1 MTESDEHLI
10 AAAAAGDREAFST
23 LYRRRRPDVY
33 RFALH
38 MTGSPA
44 AAEDVAQDVFLA
56 VIREARRYTVGR
68 SSVVAWLLGIA
79 RNHALRRMTE
89 RRYEPLPSTGREPGI
104 EVDPAE
110 GLARGRDVA
119 IVRAALATLP
129 VVFREAV
136 VLCDLQELS
145 YQEAAD
151 AAGCAV
157 GTIRSRL
164 HRGRALLA
172 AAVRREP
179 WKQTTTHRSNGMSRT
194 RFAG

>member
-1 MTESDEHLI
+1 MSESDEDLI
-10 AAAAAGDREAFST
+10 AAAAAGNREAFGA

-38 MTGSPA
+38 MTGVPA

-56 VIREARRYTVGR
+56 VIREAGRYTPGR
-68 SSVVAWLLGIA
+68 SGVLPWLLGIA

-89 RRYEPLPSTGREPGI
+89 RRHDPLPPEGSEPGI
-104 EVDPAE
+104 LADPSEAV
-110 GLARGRDVA
+110 ARGQA
-119 IVRAALATLP
+119 IETLRAALTALP
-129 VVFREAV
+129 IVYREAV

-145 YQEAAD
+145 YQEAAE
-151 AAGCAV
+151 AAGCAI

-164 HRGRALLA
+164 HRGRSLLA
-172 AAVRREP
+172 DRLRKEP
-179 WKQTTTHRSNGMSRT
+179 WHETTSRSNGISRT